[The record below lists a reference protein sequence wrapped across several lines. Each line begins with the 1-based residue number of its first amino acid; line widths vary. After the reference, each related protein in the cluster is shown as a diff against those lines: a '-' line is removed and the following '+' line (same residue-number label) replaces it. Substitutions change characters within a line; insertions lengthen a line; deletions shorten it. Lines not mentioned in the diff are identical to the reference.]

1 MMWEGHLG
9 CEGEQKERNMTVQR
23 KRHRVTLCMLLG
35 VLLVSGVVAP
45 PPLKKQ
51 APSPSPSPAVQQ
63 PNPNSDSNVEATSAV
78 ASAAV
83 SSTPP
88 SPIQGSCGVRAIP
101 SPQPICFPG
110 KLPF

>member
-1 MMWEGHLG
+1 MMWEGLLG
-9 CEGEQKERNMTVQR
+9 SEREKKERKMTVQR

-45 PPLKKQ
+45 
-51 APSPSPSPAVQQ
+51 S
-63 PNPNSDSNVEATSAV
+63 
-78 ASAAV
+78 
-83 SSTPP
+83 